1 MKKYLE
7 KLLQISEIEY
17 TEEFLDEALTYLNLL
32 IDYNKHT
39 NITAIRDEKDIIEKH
54 FIDSLLLTKLFKKEY
69 KTAIDIGTGAGF
81 PGMML
86 AIYKKNIDFTLLDS
100 VKKKTAFLELVKQK
114 LNLTNV
120 SIENKRAEDFIKE
133 DMREKFDLGLCR
145 GVSNLS
151 VILEYEI
158 PFIRVGGRFLPQK
171 MVGTDEVG
179 NASSAL
185 NILNAEIL
193 KEHEFE
199 LPISKEKR
207 LILEIEKK
215 KETDNKYPRKS
226 GIAIKRPL

>member
-17 TEEFLDEALTYLNLL
+17 TEKFLDEALTYLNLL

-54 FIDSLLLTKLFKKEY
+54 FIDSLLLTKLFKKED

>member
-1 MKKYLE
+1 
-7 KLLQISEIEY
+7 
-17 TEEFLDEALTYLNLL
+17 
-32 IDYNKHT
+32 
-39 NITAIRDEKDIIEKH
+39 
-54 FIDSLLLTKLFKKEY
+54 
-69 KTAIDIGTGAGF
+69 
-81 PGMML
+81 MML

-215 KETDNKYPRKS
+215 KETNNKYPRKS